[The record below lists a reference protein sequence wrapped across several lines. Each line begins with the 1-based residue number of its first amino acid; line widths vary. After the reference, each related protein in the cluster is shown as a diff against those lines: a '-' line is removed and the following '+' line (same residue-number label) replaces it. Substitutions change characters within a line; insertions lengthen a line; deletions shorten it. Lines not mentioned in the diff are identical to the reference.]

1 MFGWIN
7 DCTECLVIS
16 KFGEET
22 WHKIKEKANCQVEDG
37 GFLRYKYYPDS
48 DTVQLVV
55 AASEILGMT
64 VDEVL
69 FAFGEFFVTY
79 VQDNGYAN
87 VLECLG
93 SNLRDWLSNLNSLH
107 DHLQASYPKGF
118 IAPVFWSEDDEEFD
132 KASGGA
138 GRNAIL
144 VNYYSK
150 RGSLLVPLVV
160 GLIKRVAKVYFEI
173 DIDMEQL
180 QLQDEAAGVNHTT
193 WRVTTVDPNE
203 SQRLRG
209 KRRKAKSLTVRHDDE
224 TVATASTTN
233 TNYQQT
239 FMEGGAQASLL
250 RVEEFVKRCFYN
262 EDCELFHALTL
273 EQFLFLSDEWKKSLI
288 DGRFCY
294 EIWAIHDGDLAS
306 WPTLADLP
314 DRLKPTPD
322 DPLYFGGRIPATG
335 RFPPDQDGKLQ
346 SFPPKIRVVNSETK
360 VALELIVPKSHEL
373 NLEDAIFKTNE
384 VESSSLQSFPESQDL
399 LNSGELEIQCIIW
412 NDETDAPYH
421 TFAVGDLQ
429 TTSTLQLFE
438 LVPKNFDPIILVLQ
452 CVETIVVDEDEEDI

>member
-7 DCTECLVIS
+7 DCTECLVVS
-16 KFGEET
+16 KFGDET

-55 AASEILGMT
+55 AASEVLGLT

-69 FAFGEFFVTY
+69 FAFGEFFVSY

-132 KASGGA
+132 KSSSGA
-138 GRNAIL
+138 GKNAIL

-160 GLIKRVAKVYFEI
+160 GLIKRVAKVYFDIEI
-173 DIDMEQL
+173 DMHQL
-180 QLQDEAAGVNHTT
+180 QLQDEAAGINHTT
-193 WRVTTVDPNE
+193 WRVTSVNPNE
-203 SQRLRG
+203 SLRLRG
-209 KRRKAKSLTVRHDDE
+209 KRKKTSCRNDDE
-224 TVATASTTN
+224 TVATSSTTN
-233 TNYQQT
+233 TNFQQT
-239 FMEGGAQASLL
+239 FIEGGAQASFL
-250 RVEEFVKRCFYN
+250 RVKELVKRCFYN
-262 EDCELFHALTL
+262 ENCELFHALTL
-273 EQFLFLSDEWKKSLI
+273 EQYIFLCDEWNRNQIHGKW
-288 DGRFCY
+288 CY
-294 EIWAIHDGDLAS
+294 EIWSINDGDSTS

-314 DRLKPTPD
+314 DWLKPKSD
-322 DPLYFGGRIPATG
+322 DPLYFGGRIPSRG
-335 RFPPDQDGKLQ
+335 RFPPDDDGKLQ
-346 SFPPKIRVVNSETK
+346 SFPPKIRVVNMETK
-360 VALELIVPKSHEL
+360 VVLDLVVPKSHYL
-373 NLEDAIFKTNE
+373 NLEDAVFNSKE
-384 VESSSLQSFPESQDL
+384 MEESTVKSFPESQDQ
-399 LNSGELEIQCIIW
+399 LNNGELEVQCVVW
-412 NDETDAPYH
+412 NHETDSPYH

-429 TTSTLQLFE
+429 STSTLQLFE
-438 LVPKNFDPIILVLQ
+438 LVSNNFDPVILMLQ
-452 CVETIVVDEDEEDI
+452 CVETINVDEDEEDI

>member
-7 DCTECLVIS
+7 DCTECLVIT

-55 AASEILGMT
+55 AASEVLGLT

-69 FAFGEFFVTY
+69 FAFGEFFVSY

-132 KASGGA
+132 KSSSGA
-138 GRNAIL
+138 DQNAIL

-160 GLIKRVAKVYFEI
+160 GLIKRVAKVYFDIEI
-173 DIDMEQL
+173 DMHQL
-180 QLQDEAAGVNHTT
+180 QLQDEAAGINHTT
-193 WRVTTVDPNE
+193 WRVTAVDPNE
-203 SQRLRG
+203 SLRLRG
-209 KRRKAKSLTVRHDDE
+209 KRKQTKSSRRYDDE
-224 TVATASTTN
+224 TVVTASTTN

-239 FMEGGAQASLL
+239 FMEGGAQAFAL

-273 EQFLFLSDEWKKSLI
+273 EQFIFLYDEWKKNQI
-288 DGRFCY
+288 DGKWCY
-294 EIWAIHDGDLAS
+294 EIWAIHDGDSMS

-314 DRLKPTPD
+314 DRLKTNSD

-335 RFPPDQDGKLQ
+335 RFPPDDDGRLQ
-346 SFPPKIRVVNSETK
+346 SFPPKIRVVNTDTK
-360 VALELIVPKSHEL
+360 MVLDLVVPKSPDL
-373 NLEDAIFKTNE
+373 SLEDAIFNAKE
-384 VESSSLQSFPESQDL
+384 VEESGLKSFPDSQDR
-399 LNSGELEIQCIIW
+399 LNSGELEIECVVW
-412 NDETDAPYH
+412 NEETESPYH

-429 TTSTLQLFE
+429 TTSLLQLFE
-438 LVPKNFDPIILVLQ
+438 LAPKDFDPVILMLQ
-452 CVETIVVDEDEEDI
+452 CTETIAVDEDEEDI